1 MDITHSKIIKFQNIF
16 RNKLKLKNR
25 INIEIGLIYQITYSV
40 MNRIQI
46 SFRKGILEQ
55 LIYNKSMT

>member
-16 RNKLKLKNR
+16 RNKLILKNR

-46 SFRKGILEQ
+46 SFRKGIIEQ